1 MQLTG
6 KHTFSASASTIWKML
21 MDADT
26 LAEITP
32 GITRLEPT
40 GEDQYKAIADV
51 KMGPV
56 KGSFSGDLEVAEK
69 EEPKR
74 FLLKVKQNSKIGNV
88 AADVSIELNELS
100 AEETELSFSGDAR
113 LSGLLART
121 GNRVMSGVANTLSK
135 QFFEAMEEKIKQ

>member
-1 MQLTG
+1 MQLNG
-6 KHTFSASASTIWKML
+6 KHTFNASATTIWKML

-69 EEPKR
+69 DEPNR

-100 AEETELSFSGDAR
+100 ENETELSFNGDAR

-121 GNRVMSGVANTLSK
+121 GNRVMTGVANTLTK
-135 QFFEAMEEKIKQ
+135 QFFQAMEEKINQ